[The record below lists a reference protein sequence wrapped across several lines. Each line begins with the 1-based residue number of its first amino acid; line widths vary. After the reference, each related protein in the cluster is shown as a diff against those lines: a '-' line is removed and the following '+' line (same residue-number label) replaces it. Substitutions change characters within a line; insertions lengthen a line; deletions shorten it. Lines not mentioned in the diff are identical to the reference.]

1 MITRFS
7 EQVACLSSVISST
20 LQAYR
25 VLLIPSKYSIP
36 VTYGSYHYRLY
47 SSCNYLSSHRT
58 MLSKTA
64 PFLVA
69 LIARHVLSA
78 PYPLPNSTICNET
91 AFLCPSNPNKPNPGN
106 PAPLG
111 SGEYVC
117 HEVYPADLTVL
128 NSRYPDYDVDHL
140 HAATQLFMLRRQ
152 IKDTGEIATQVQ
164 FRGLPNS
171 TSNYT
176 CRLEFVLPRVELQR
190 ISGPNPSFDVYQ
202 VKQAAETL
210 ATWNTYESE
219 KDGVLPFGTVNGENQ
234 ALERTRSVGGVAA
247 VNSTQCNETLTFQM
261 GMMYDSP
268 YAPNYWQ
275 FLNAAPPAFPVQGF
289 RVVYGC

>member
-1 MITRFS
+1 
-7 EQVACLSSVISST
+7 
-20 LQAYR
+20 
-25 VLLIPSKYSIP
+25 
-36 VTYGSYHYRLY
+36 
-47 SSCNYLSSHRT
+47 
-58 MLSKTA
+58 MLSKTSLL
-64 PFLVA
+64 FVA
-69 LIARHVLSA
+69 LLWEHTLSA
-78 PYPLPNSTICNET
+78 PYPLLNSTALSNSTICNNT
-91 AFLCPSNPNKPNPGN
+91 TSLCPDTGN
-106 PAPLG
+106 PLPLG

-140 HAATQLFMLRRQ
+140 HSANQLFMLRRQ
-152 IKDTGEIATQVQ
+152 IKDDGQIATRVQ
-164 FRGLPNS
+164 FQGLPNS

-176 CRLEFVLPRVELQR
+176 CRLEFVLPRAELQR
-190 ISGPNPSFDVYQ
+190 VAGPNPSFNVYQ
-202 VKQAAETL
+202 VKRATDSI
-210 ATWNTYESE
+210 ATWNTYEGE
-219 KDGVLPFGTVNGENQ
+219 KLGVLLFGTVNGENH